1 MLWGNLFKN
10 NTCSINIRPMNHIR
24 IIFFFL
30 FFCLSP
36 FLSTAQ
42 KDWSAYDF
50 SRHYDAKVWGG
61 KKPILEN
68 KRVFVSDFVISQVVM
83 ANGKQM
89 GAASFAKMSINMSPL
104 DQKAYTELVNR
115 LYKEFI
121 QGLQA
126 QGFEIVSDEEVAA
139 SEFVKEANEKKNV
152 YAWTTDNTPLQDTD
166 QFGSETMRFR
176 PEKKY
181 IVVNS
186 AKILGNFNPKYSK
199 AINAQII
206 YVNLAV
212 NFVTFDGARR
222 AGYKGRTTIEA
233 TPYLMV
239 TPTISWLNDRGGIN
253 AESKYVEANTNWVGE
268 KGIDEI
274 STNSTV
280 FGAVKGTY
288 IMDINESVYMS
299 EISSITQGLIKGY
312 TATIKKELE

>member
-1 MLWGNLFKN
+1 
-10 NTCSINIRPMNHIR
+10 MNHVR
-24 IIFFFL
+24 IITLMLL
-30 FFCLSP
+30 FCVSAYS
-36 FLSTAQ
+36 STAQ
-42 KDWSAYDF
+42 KDWSVYDF
-50 SRHYDAKVWGG
+50 TVHYDAKTYGG

-89 GAASFAKMSINMSPL
+89 GAASFAKMSINMTPL
-104 DQKAYTELVNR
+104 DKKAYNELVNR
-115 LYKEFI
+115 LYNEFI
-121 QGLQA
+121 ESLKA

-139 SEFVKEANEKKNV
+139 SDFVKDANEKKNV
-152 YAWTTDNTPLQDTD
+152 YAWTTDSTPLQDTD

-181 IVVNS
+181 VVVNS
-186 AKILGNFNPKYSK
+186 GKILGNFNANYAK
-199 AINAQII
+199 AINAQVI
-206 YVNLAV
+206 YANLAI

-239 TPTISWLNDRGGIN
+239 TPTISWLNERGGIN
-253 AESKYVEANTNWVGE
+253 VTTTHVEANTNWVGE

-274 STNSTV
+274 TTNSTV

-288 IMDINESVYMS
+288 IMDINEPAYMA
-299 EISSITQGLIKGY
+299 EISAITQGLIKGY
-312 TATIKKELE
+312 TATVKKELE

>member
-1 MLWGNLFKN
+1 
-10 NTCSINIRPMNHIR
+10 MNSSRVITLM
-24 IIFFFL
+24 L
-30 FFCLSP
+30 FFCLIAYA
-36 FLSTAQ
+36 STAQ
-42 KDWSAYDF
+42 KDWSAYNF
-50 SRHYDAKVWGG
+50 TVHYDAKTWGG

-89 GAASFAKMSINMSPL
+89 GAASFAKMSISMSPL
-104 DQKAYTELVNR
+104 DKQAYNELANR

-121 QGLQA
+121 DDLKA
-126 QGFEIVSDEEVAA
+126 QGFEIVTDEEVAA
-139 SEFVKEANEKKNV
+139 SDFVKEANEKKNV
-152 YAWTTDNTPLQDTD
+152 YAWYTDNTPLQDTD

-186 AKILGNFNPKYSK
+186 GKILGNFNPKYSK
-199 AINAQII
+199 AINAQVI
-206 YVNLAV
+206 YVNLSI
-212 NFVTFDGARR
+212 NFVTFDGDRR

-239 TPTISWLNDRGGIN
+239 TPVISWLNERGGIN
-253 AESKYVEANTNWVGE
+253 VETKYVEANPNWVGE
-268 KGIDEI
+268 KGIDKI

-288 IMDINESVYMS
+288 IMDINEPVYMS